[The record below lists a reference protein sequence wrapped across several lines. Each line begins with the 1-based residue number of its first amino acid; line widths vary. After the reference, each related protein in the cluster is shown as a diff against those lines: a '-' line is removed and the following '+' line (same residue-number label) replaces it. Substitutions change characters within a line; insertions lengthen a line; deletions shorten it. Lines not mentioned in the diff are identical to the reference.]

1 MKFGLKD
8 KKRIIAVIIAVIFMG
23 LAISFLIRVDLGTDP
38 CTTLNLGVSSRLG
51 ISLGTWQVIFNA
63 ILFLIVII
71 FDRSQLGWGTVAS
84 MLLIG
89 YSTDFF
95 TWLFNKIIPENIY
108 TNMAVKILVLIPA
121 LVIFIFSAAVYMA
134 VELGSS
140 PYDAIVFVIASRV
153 KRVSFRFIRIAWDMS
168 AALIGYMLG
177 STIGLVTVVMAF
189 ALGPVITFVKRR
201 INRIL

>member
-8 KKRIIAVIIAVIFMG
+8 KKRSIAVIIAVIFMG